1 MQDTR
6 VQSLGQEDPLQK
18 EMATF
23 SNILAW
29 KIPWTE
35 EPGGLQSMGSQK
47 SCTWLNNNSNK
58 LVPQCMLSHV
68 WLFVTPLDC
77 ESSDSCAHGISQ
89 ARILEWVVRSC
100 SSGSSWPRDELE
112 ALASPALAGRFFTT
126 LPPGKPNNKH
136 YSSESDSWDN
146 ISLIVSNYFFLVK
159 YLHFYLPELQSFVH
173 DISLAT
179 WKAHTLP
186 INLHHMES
194 ILQDS
199 L

>member
-1 MQDTR
+1 MGYSPWGHKR
-6 VQSLGQEDPLQK
+6 VGHD
-18 EMATF
+18 
-23 SNILAW
+23 LA
-29 KIPWTE
+29 
-35 EPGGLQSMGSQK
+35 
-47 SCTWLNNNSNK
+47 NNSNK

-77 ESSDSCAHGISQ
+77 ESSDSYAHGISQ
-89 ARILEWVVRSC
+89 ARILEWVVSSC
-100 SSGSSWPRDELE
+100 SSGSPWPRDQLE
-112 ALASPALAGRFFTT
+112 ALASPALTGKFFTT

-136 YSSESDSWDN
+136 YSSESDSWDH

-173 DISLAT
+173 AISLAT